1 LNITKIETL
10 GTGAIYCQL
19 LDYVHPGKV
28 PINKLNW
35 KAKFEHEIRNN
46 YKILKKAFDNLGI
59 NKIIDENKLVKC
71 KYQDNLEF
79 I

>member
-1 LNITKIETL
+1 M
-10 GTGAIYCQL
+10 A
-19 LDYVHPGKV
+19 VS
-28 PINKLNW
+28 KLNW
-35 KAKFEHEIRNN
+35 KAKFEHEMGNN

-59 NKIIDENKLVKC
+59 NKKIDENKLIKC